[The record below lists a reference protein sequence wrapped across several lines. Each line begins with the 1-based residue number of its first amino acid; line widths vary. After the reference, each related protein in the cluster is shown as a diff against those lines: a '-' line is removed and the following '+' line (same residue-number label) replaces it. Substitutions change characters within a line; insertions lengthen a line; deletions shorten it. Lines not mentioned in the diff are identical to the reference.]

1 MTVTKRKPKPT
12 TAHPMF
18 PFVTALWFA
27 TFLGLGSFAVAPALL
42 EGPVVALG
50 LPALVP
56 AAAPPLGFTARLLFA
71 LAMMGLGAVAGYAV
85 GRALGRD
92 KVEARVRTRGFG
104 KQAARQEQTQ
114 TGFEARRPINPTED
128 LGEPL
133 DAPVTQDVPLRRRAL
148 SLHDESQLSTPF
160 ESAPLPGV
168 LPWEVAAQEEAEAQP
183 EPEAEPEPVLA
194 ARAMQPTPAD
204 PLALDLLLEEA
215 QTFGE
220 TAHEPAAT
228 IAPAIVAD
236 LDRPFDPSPLT
247 VDAPDVAEAAPTAPA
262 APARSCSPAPILQ
275 ARPNASAPIEHAA
288 LDGLG
293 LVQLIERLALAISRR
308 TRRADH
314 TSATPAVEAT
324 APAAVP
330 EPREIARFGS
340 SALADPAPAAS
351 AEYRAAPERV
361 VQLRP
366 AQFQPVTAPDFDA
379 SVSNDAQDEEEDL
392 GLDRF
397 LRMSPLRT
405 REAASKTDQAAPDDA
420 APEPEVAEER
430 YPSLLDIGPVA
441 ARREPLR
448 IDDGISDEPDEDA
461 AIEPVVVFPGQQ
473 QARQFER
480 PSITPLAGSPL
491 AAPGRAAPSPPTAD
505 ADDSEMASQPGPAL
519 DADEADRAL
528 RAALATL
535 QRMTAQG

>member
-71 LAMMGLGAVAGYAV
+71 LAMMGLGGIAGYLV
-85 GRALGRD
+85 GRALGRG
-92 KVEARVRTRGFG
+92 KVEAPVRARGFG
-104 KQAARQEQTQ
+104 KQAQDK
-114 TGFEARRPINPTED
+114 TGFEARRPINPSED
-128 LGEPL
+128 LGAPL
-133 DAPVTQDVPLRRRAL
+133 DAPIAQDVPLRRRAL

-160 ESAPLPGV
+160 ESAPLPGF
-168 LPWEVAAQEEAEAQP
+168 LPWEVAAQDAEVEAEAEPAAQP
-183 EPEAEPEPVLA
+183 GPTPA
-194 ARAMQPTPAD
+194 AIAMQTTPAD

-220 TAHEPAAT
+220 TSYEPVAT
-228 IAPAIVAD
+228 STPEVAAD
-236 LDRPFDPSPLT
+236 LDHVFGSSPLT
-247 VDAPDVAEAAPTAPA
+247 FDAPDVAEAAPFTPTAPA
-262 APARSCSPAPILQ
+262 PSYQPSPILQ
-275 ARPNASAPIEHAA
+275 AQQVQTTPIEHAA
-288 LDGLG
+288 LDSLG

-308 TRRADH
+308 ARRAEPS
-314 TSATPAVEAT
+314 TAAPAVD
-324 APAAVP
+324 APAPTAAP
-330 EPREIARFGS
+330 EAREIPRFGS
-340 SALADPAPAAS
+340 SALTDPAPAAS

-366 AQFQPVTAPDFDA
+366 AQFQPVAAPEFDA
-379 SVSNDAQDEEEDL
+379 SFGDDGEDEDEDL

-405 REAASKTDQAAPDDA
+405 REPAVHTEQASPGDA

-441 ARREPLR
+441 ASREPLR
-448 IDDGISDEPDEDA
+448 IDDGIADEPEEDA

-505 ADDSEMASQPGPAL
+505 TGEGEVAGQSGPAL

>member
-71 LAMMGLGAVAGYAV
+71 LAMMGLGAIAGYLV
-85 GRALGRD
+85 GRAMGRS
-92 KVEARVRTRGFG
+92 KVEAPVRTRGFG
-104 KQAARQEQTQ
+104 RQASSETQAQ
-114 TGFEARRPINPTED
+114 TGFEARRPINPSED

-133 DAPVTQDVPLRRRAL
+133 DAPIAQDVPLRRRAL

-160 ESAPLPGV
+160 ESAPLPGL
-168 LPWEVAAQEEAEAQP
+168 LPWEVTAQ
-183 EPEAEPEPVLA
+183 EAEPEPAAQPEPAPV
-194 ARAMQPTPAD
+194 ARALQTTPAD
-204 PLALDLLLEEA
+204 PLALDLLLEDA

-220 TAHEPAAT
+220 ASYEPVAIAT
-228 IAPAIVAD
+228 PEIDAG
-236 LDRPFDPSPLT
+236 LDRPFQTSPLT
-247 VDAPDVAEAAPTAPA
+247 LDEPEIVEAAPAA
-262 APARSCSPAPILQ
+262 APVRSYQTPPILQ
-275 ARPNASAPIEHAA
+275 AQPIASTPIEHAA
-288 LDGLG
+288 LDSLG

-308 TRRADH
+308 TRRADPA
-314 TSATPAVEAT
+314 SAAPAVDT
-324 APAAVP
+324 PSPAAAP
-330 EPREIARFGS
+330 EPREIPRFGS

-366 AQFQPVTAPDFDA
+366 AQFQPVTTPEFDA
-379 SVSNDAQDEEEDL
+379 SHGDDGEGEEDDL

-397 LRMSPLRT
+397 LRMSPQRT
-405 REAASKTDQAAPDDA
+405 REPASHVDQALPDDV

-448 IDDGISDEPDEDA
+448 IDDGIADEPEEDA

-505 ADDSEMASQPGPAL
+505 PADAEFAGQPGPAL